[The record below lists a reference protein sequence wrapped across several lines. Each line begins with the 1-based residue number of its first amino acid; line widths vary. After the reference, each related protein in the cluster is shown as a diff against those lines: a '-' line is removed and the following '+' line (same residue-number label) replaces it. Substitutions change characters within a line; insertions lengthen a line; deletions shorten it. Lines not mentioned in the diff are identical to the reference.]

1 MPSNDAVM
9 QTCRNLLTKKGYA
22 IQRYSV
28 SGADEFTYLDNPEH
42 LSVLFEESLER
53 EIVHLI
59 DVVELFF
66 RVRMVIKESGMS
78 RSRFHSWLANRNVS
92 DYLHLYFL

>member
-1 MPSNDAVM
+1 M

-28 SGADEFTYLDNPEH
+28 SGADEFTHLDNPEH

-66 RVRMVIKESGMS
+66 RVRMVIKESGK
-78 RSRFHSWLANRNVS
+78 
-92 DYLHLYFL
+92 